1 MPKAQSVL
9 DDSEDELQAAIEKG
23 RGLVDTI
30 SDAWPLLERN
40 IEKDSETIRALEA
53 DVVKARE
60 AQRARL
66 AAAKEADYKRV
77 TTAADDN
84 QKVSAKLDLLLER
97 LARVKDRLDK

>member
-23 RGLVDTI
+23 RGLVTTI

-40 IEKDSETIRALEA
+40 VEKDSETIRALEA
-53 DVVKARE
+53 EAVKARE

-66 AAAKEADYKRV
+66 AAAKDADFKKV
-77 TTAADDN
+77 KAASEEHR
-84 QKVSAKLDLLLER
+84 KVSSKLDILLGQ
-97 LARVKDRLDK
+97 LARVKDTLGQ